1 MKYEVQKQ
9 YISNLQKSINNSSR
23 LSKQF
28 INALNKSI
36 INYLTENPN
45 ASYSDLEKTFGTIDE
60 VTESYY
66 DSLNSGE
73 IKSQIS
79 HKKKLFIC
87 CLSTLVIIGIICV
100 LIYGNYYHN
109 LNKDLPSYTI
119 DEIEIITD
127 TTD

>member
-9 YISNLQKSINNSSR
+9 YISNLQKSIKNSSR
-23 LSKQF
+23 LTKQF

-36 INYLTENPN
+36 SNYLTENPN
-45 ASYSDLEKTFGTIDE
+45 ASYYDLEKTFGTIDE

-66 DSLNSGE
+66 DSLNSDE
-73 IKSQIS
+73 IRGQIS

-87 CLSTLVIIGIICV
+87 CLSTLVIIGIICG
-100 LIYGNYYHN
+100 LIYGNYYYN
-109 LNKDLPSYTI
+109 LNKDLPSYSI